1 MRWCQKVA
9 GHGAEP
15 FIFGDIRGLLRGP
28 WYSADMSYSQR
39 LHAGMK
45 AQLVSGMQ
53 CRLHR
58 AECPL
63 PCPIFDVSGL
73 PCPDMSAAGKRLK
86 RAGDTNT
93 VYIAHGRFVT
103 TQRTPLILVE
113 CTKDPSTVHDMVM
126 RYQK

>member
-73 PCPDMSAAGKRLK
+73 PCPDMSAAGKRL
-86 RAGDTNT
+86 
-93 VYIAHGRFVT
+93 
-103 TQRTPLILVE
+103 E
-113 CTKDPSTVHDMVM
+113 SW
-126 RYQK
+126 